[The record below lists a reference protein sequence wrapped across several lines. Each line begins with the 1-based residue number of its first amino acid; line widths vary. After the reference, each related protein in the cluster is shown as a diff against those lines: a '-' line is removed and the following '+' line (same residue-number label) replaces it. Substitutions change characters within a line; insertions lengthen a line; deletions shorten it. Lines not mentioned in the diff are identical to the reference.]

1 VRLTIAA
8 VGVALALLV
17 SGCSQGN
24 ETGAVPAGAGETG
37 SGEAVATGSARPP
50 RSAPTLPPT
59 TPPSTTDSSAE
70 RARKAA
76 EKLKKELAAARKNVR
91 DVNGKS
97 FFTMPRLVGHNLQ
110 AAQDELQSRG
120 SFLLSQID
128 ATGAGRRSIVD
139 DGWKVC
145 SQKPKAGVRVPKIQ
159 VVELKSVKL
168 SESCP

>member
-1 VRLTIAA
+1 MRLTIAA
-8 VGVALALLV
+8 VGVALVLLV

-24 ETGAVPAGAGETG
+24 ETGAVPAGSGETG
-37 SGEAVATGSARPP
+37 AGEAVTTGTARPP

-76 EKLKKELAAARKNVR
+76 QKLKKELSTARKRVR
-91 DVNGKS
+91 DVNGKT
-97 FFTMPRLVGHNLQ
+97 FFTMPKLVGHNLQ
-110 AAQDELQSRG
+110 AAQDDLQLRG

-128 ATGAGRRSIVD
+128 ATGAGRRPILD
-139 DGWKVC
+139 DNWKVC

-159 VVELKSVKL
+159 VIQLRAVKL